1 MGFHAD
7 ARWLAS
13 PSTGVGRAGA
23 AIPVDRGR
31 GFAPGVVLASR
42 FRIIGLLGRG
52 GMGEVYR
59 ADDLKLGQPV
69 ALKFLPR
76 ALARDTALLD
86 RFHAEVRNARQVSHP
101 NVCRVYDIGEVDG
114 QHFLTM
120 EHVDGEDLAV
130 LLHRIG
136 RLPATKALEIA
147 RQLCAGLAAAHEK
160 GVLHRDL
167 KPSNIML
174 DGHGR
179 TRITDF
185 GLALRADE
193 VIEWDTCGTPAY
205 MAPEELDGR
214 GASVRSD
221 LYSLGLVLYELFTGK
236 RAFEATS
243 LAELRRKHAEAQPNA
258 LSKHVA
264 EIDPAI
270 ERAILRCLEKDPQMR
285 PASTLQLAAA
295 LPGGDP
301 LAAALAAGET
311 PSPEMVAAAG
321 EEGVLGRRKA
331 WLLLGGVVAI
341 IALVFAL
348 SPYSTDWGGAPV
360 EQSGDVLMERAR
372 EIAQRFG
379 YTKRTD
385 WAYGFGSDLEYKSY
399 RVAHPLSRE
408 QAQRLGVDA
417 VNFPRFWY
425 RQSPRQMIPLH
436 NVDPITDMMFDVL
449 GTQSEPVT
457 PDEFSGALSLLLDG
471 QGRLLEFRA
480 MPPQLEEA
488 KGSATA
494 PEWAALFAEAGL
506 DQKNFTPVDPKWLPD
521 TPFDARA
528 AWEGPYADFT
538 VHFAVAAYRGRPV
551 YFKLIGPW
559 ERAVRMQ
566 AAPRNTAQAI
576 GTAALIM
583 VLLILIASASFFAR
597 RNLRLGR
604 GDGLGALRISLFV
617 LACNLLGW
625 VLMSHHVSDL
635 KGEFQLLFNGIG
647 FAVFWSAFVW
657 LNYMAIEPYVR
668 RRWPS
673 LLIAWNRAL
682 VGRFS
687 DPLVGREIVVG
698 ALFGAAI
705 GLVDHLAS
713 ALPRWLPLPYQ
724 GSIVPGMLGM
734 GTPSWVAGHLLRNPS
749 IVNALGTITLLFL
762 MRVLVRKQWL
772 AVGISWILL
781 AIVFITWWTPINVA
795 DMLLGSAL
803 MYVVLL
809 RFGILALAATW
820 LFNYSLELAPV
831 TPDFSQWYAWRAVL
845 ILLPFVALVL
855 YALRTALGRQPIFG
869 GAALDE

>member
-1 MGFHAD
+1 MPTATPSDAD

-13 PSTGVGRAGA
+13 PSAGA
-23 AIPVDRGR
+23 GQAATATPVGRGR

-69 ALKFLPR
+69 ALKFLPP
-76 ALARDTALLD
+76 ALARDAALLE
-86 RFHAEVRNARQVSHP
+86 RFHAEARNARQVSHP

-120 EHVDGEDLAV
+120 EHVDGEDLAA
-130 LLHRIG
+130 LLKRIG

-167 KPSNIML
+167 KPSNVML

-193 VIEWDTCGTPAY
+193 VIKWDTSGTPTY
-205 MAPEELDGR
+205 MAPEQLDGR
-214 GASVRSD
+214 GASIRSD

-243 LAELRRKHAEAQPNA
+243 LAELRRKHAEALPKA
-258 LSKHVA
+258 PSTHA
-264 EIDPAI
+264 ADIDPGV
-270 ERAILRCLEKDPQMR
+270 ERAILRCLEKDPHKR
-285 PASTLQLAAA
+285 PASALQLAAA

-301 LAAALAAGET
+301 LAAVLAAGET

-331 WLLLGGVVAI
+331 WLLLGGVLAI
-341 IALVFAL
+341 TALVVAL
-348 SPYSTDWGGAPV
+348 SPYSTDWGRTPV
-360 EQSGDVLMERAR
+360 EKSGDELMERAH

-385 WAYGFGSDLEYKSY
+385 WAYGFGSSGGYKGY

-425 RQSPRQMIPLH
+425 RQSPRPMIPLR
-436 NVDPITDMMFDVL
+436 NISV
-449 GTQSEPVT
+449 TQPEAVI
-457 PDEFSGALSLLLDG
+457 PDEFSGALSLFLDG
-471 QGRLLEFRA
+471 RGRLMEFRA
-480 MPPQLEEA
+480 VPPQFEDA
-488 KGSATA
+488 KGPPTA
-494 PEWAALFAEAGL
+494 PDWAALFAEAGL
-506 DQKNFTPVDPKWLPD
+506 DQKNFMPVDPKWVPD
-521 TPFDARA
+521 TAFDARA

-538 VHFAVAAYRGRPV
+538 LHLAAAAYRGRLV
-551 YFKLIGPW
+551 FFKLIGPW
-559 ERAVRMQ
+559 ERASRMQ
-566 AAPRNTAQAI
+566 TETAGTI
-576 GTAALIM
+576 RTAAFIIVMLM
-583 VLLILIASASFFAR
+583 TVAGASFFAR

-604 GDGLGALRISLFV
+604 GDRRGALRISLYV
-617 LACNLLGW
+617 LACYGLGS
-625 VLMSHHVSDL
+625 VLVLHHVSDL
-635 KGEFQLLFNGIG
+635 KGEFQLFFNGMG
-647 FAVFWSAFVW
+647 FALFWSAFLW
-657 LNYMAIEPYVR
+657 LMYMAIEPYVR
-668 RRWPS
+668 RHWPN
-673 LLIAWNRAL
+673 LLIGWNRVL
-682 VGRFS
+682 VGRFR
-687 DPLVGREIVVG
+687 DPLVGRDIVVG
-698 ALFGAAI
+698 ALFGAAMV
-705 GLVDHLAS
+705 LVDHLTV

-724 GSIVPGMLGM
+724 GSIGVGMLGM
-734 GTPSWVAGHLLRNPS
+734 GAPSWVVGFLLCLLQIS
-749 IVNALGTITLLFL
+749 SLMWALGIITLLFL
-762 MRVLVRKQWL
+762 MRVLLRKQWL
-772 AVGISWILL
+772 AVGVSWIVLALIFISWG
-781 AIVFITWWTPINVA
+781 TPIRVA
-795 DMLLGSAL
+795 LALLWSAL
-803 MYVVLL
+803 LYFVLL
-809 RFGILALAATW
+809 RFGILALAVAW
-820 LFNYSLELAPV
+820 LFANLDLAPV

-845 ILLPFVALVL
+845 ILLPFAALLL
-855 YALRTALGRQPIFG
+855 YGFRTALGRQPIFG

>member
-1 MGFHAD
+1 MPTAPPSDAD

-13 PSTGVGRAGA
+13 PSAGA
-23 AIPVDRGR
+23 GQAAAATPVYRGR
-31 GFAPGVVLASR
+31 GFAPGVVLADR
-42 FRIIGLLGRG
+42 FRVIGLLGRG

-69 ALKFLPR
+69 ALKFLPP
-76 ALARDTALLD
+76 ALAGDAALLE

-120 EHVDGEDLAV
+120 EYVDGENLAA
-130 LLHRIG
+130 LLQRIG

-193 VIEWDTCGTPAY
+193 VIEWDTSGTPAY
-205 MAPEELDGR
+205 MAPEQLEGR

-236 RAFEATS
+236 KAFEATS
-243 LAELRRKHAEAQPNA
+243 LAELRKKHAEALPKA
-258 LSKHVA
+258 PSVHAA
-264 EIDPAI
+264 EIDPGI
-270 ERAILRCLEKDPQMR
+270 ERAILRCLEKDPQKR
-285 PASTLQLAAA
+285 PASALQLAAA

-321 EEGVLGRRKA
+321 EEGVLERRKA
-331 WLLLGGVVAI
+331 WLLLGGVLAI

-348 SPYSTDWGGAPV
+348 SPYSTDWGLAPV
-360 EQSGDVLMERAR
+360 EKSGDALVERAR

-379 YTKRTD
+379 YSKRTD
-385 WAYGFGSDLEYKSY
+385 WAYGFRGYHGYKSY
-399 RVAHPLSRE
+399 RIAHPLSRE

-425 RQSPRQMIPLH
+425 RQSPRPMLPLR
-436 NVDPITDMMFDVL
+436 NISV
-449 GTQSEPVT
+449 TQSEPVT
-457 PDEFSGALSLLLDG
+457 PDEFSGALSLFLDG
-471 QGRLLEFRA
+471 RGRLIEFRA
-480 MPPQLEEA
+480 VPPQLEDA
-488 KGSATA
+488 KEPATA
-494 PEWAALFAEAGL
+494 PDWAPLFAEAGL
-506 DQKNFTPVDPKWLPD
+506 DQKNFTPLDPKWVPD
-521 TPFDARA
+521 TAFDARA

-538 VHFAVAAYRGRPV
+538 MHVAAAAYRGRPV

-559 ERAVRMQ
+559 ERATRMQ
-566 AAPRNTAQAI
+566 TEPRNTAQAI
-576 GTAALIM
+576 ATAAFIIVVLI
-583 VLLILIASASFFAR
+583 VIAGACFFAR

-604 GDGLGALRISLFV
+604 GDRRGALRISLYF
-617 LACNLLGW
+617 LACCLLLW
-625 VLMSHHVSDL
+625 VLMFHHVSDL
-635 KGEFQLLFNGIG
+635 EGEYLLFINGMG
-647 FAVFWSAFVW
+647 LALFWTAFVW

-668 RRWPS
+668 RHWPI
-673 LLIAWNRAL
+673 LLIGWNRVL
-682 VGRFS
+682 VGRFR
-687 DPLVGREIVVG
+687 DPLVGRDIVVG

-705 GLVDHLAS
+705 ILVEHLAY

-724 GSIVPGMLGM
+724 GSFGPGMWGM
-734 GTPSWVAGHLLRNPS
+734 GAPSWVAGALLNVQISS
-749 IVNALGTITLLFL
+749 IMWSLGVITFLFL
-762 MRVLVRKQWL
+762 MRVLLRKQWL
-772 AVGISWILL
+772 AVGFLWIVLALIFISGVWL
-781 AIVFITWWTPINVA
+781 TPINVA
-795 DMLLGSAL
+795 HVLLESAL
-803 MYVVLL
+803 VCVVLL
-809 RFGILALAATW
+809 RFGVLAMAVAW
-820 LFNYSLELAPV
+820 LFNFGLLLAPV

-855 YALRTALGRQPIFG
+855 YGFRIALGRQPIFG